1 MISVLYFIRKI
12 NAQYNNS
19 TKNISNNGINI
30 DEWMVDVPVNLILAG
45 WWRVF
50 HQSTENL
57 IIGMLIKP
65 IMAIILD
72 ILLARSSFKINLW
85 ETM

>member
-1 MISVLYFIRKI
+1 MVL
-12 NAQYNNS
+12 
-19 TKNISNNGINI
+19 
-30 DEWMVDVPVNLILAG
+30 VPVNLMLAG

-72 ILLARSSFKINLW
+72 ILLARSSFKINLC
-85 ETM
+85 ETMKPI

>member
-1 MISVLYFIRKI
+1 MVL
-12 NAQYNNS
+12 
-19 TKNISNNGINI
+19 
-30 DEWMVDVPVNLILAG
+30 VPVNFMLAG

-57 IIGMLIKP
+57 IIGMLIEP

-72 ILLARSSFKINLW
+72 ILLALSSFKINL
-85 ETM
+85 